1 MEIPG
6 YSDLR
11 EIGRGG
17 MARVYLA
24 RQESLSRN
32 VALKVLNKFDKP
44 TDAQRFL
51 NEAHLIAALDHRNI
65 ITIHDIGALG
75 ERHYIAMEY
84 LAGGDLE
91 KRLKKPIEVDQAL
104 EIVRVI
110 GACLAFVHAQGVI
123 HRDIKPANIL
133 FHTDG
138 TPILTDFGIAKH
150 NELDAKLTMDGT
162 AVGSPYYL
170 SPEQAE
176 CKPLDGRTDIYGLGV
191 VLYEMLT
198 GQKPFEGSTPM
209 ETLVAHITEPA
220 PPLPESLNRFQPL
233 LDRMLAKQADDR
245 FESGAE
251 LVEEVARVSSDNLP
265 GPSSIS
271 GWTRGRDKDRR
282 KDLPKDRGKDLP
294 RDRGNNSRGARL
306 RRYANFGAVALV
318 MIAIAGYSSIRTFKI
333 ESHLQQADHARSEQR
348 LYFPENDNVL
358 YHYQT
363 VLKWDSGNDRAV
375 NGLVE
380 VYVELADKSIANL
393 QYGKARRY
401 IEAGLD
407 LAPEDQ
413 TLLELQ
419 ENAHFFG
426 DAPRRVANGFKSM
439 FGFKDE

>member
-65 ITIHDIGALG
+65 ITIHDIGTLG

-91 KRLKKPIEVDQAL
+91 KRLTTPIEVSLAL

-110 GACLAFVHAQGVI
+110 GACLAFVHDQGVI

-150 NELDAKLTMDGT
+150 DETDAHLTMDGT

-170 SPEQAE
+170 SPEQANANRSTAALTFAAWAW
-176 CKPLDGRTDIYGLGV
+176 CSMKCSPGASPSRAARTWKHWSR
-191 VLYEMLT
+191 T
-198 GQKPFEGSTPM
+198 
-209 ETLVAHITEPA
+209 
-220 PPLPESLNRFQPL
+220 
-233 LDRMLAKQADDR
+233 
-245 FESGAE
+245 
-251 LVEEVARVSSDNLP
+251 SSN
-265 GPSSIS
+265 
-271 GWTRGRDKDRR
+271 
-282 KDLPKDRGKDLP
+282 
-294 RDRGNNSRGARL
+294 
-306 RRYANFGAVALV
+306 
-318 MIAIAGYSSIRTFKI
+318 
-333 ESHLQQADHARSEQR
+333 
-348 LYFPENDNVL
+348 
-358 YHYQT
+358 
-363 VLKWDSGNDRAV
+363 
-375 NGLVE
+375 
-380 VYVELADKSIANL
+380 
-393 QYGKARRY
+393 
-401 IEAGLD
+401 
-407 LAPEDQ
+407 
-413 TLLELQ
+413 
-419 ENAHFFG
+419 
-426 DAPRRVANGFKSM
+426 PRRHCPSR
-439 FGFKDE
+439 

>member
-65 ITIHDIGALG
+65 ITIHDIGTLG

-91 KRLKKPIEVDQAL
+91 KRLMTPIDVSLAL

-110 GACLAFVHAQGVI
+110 GACLAFVHDQGVI

-150 NELDAKLTMDGT
+150 NETDAHLTMDGT

-198 GQKPFEGSTPM
+198 GRKPFEGSTHM

-245 FESGAE
+245 FASGAE
-251 LVEEVARVSSDNLP
+251 LVEEVTRVSSDELP
-265 GPSSIS
+265 AQAGRPTQVS
-271 GWTRGRDKDRR
+271 GTNADKINRSVRRG
-282 KDLPKDRGKDLP
+282 
-294 RDRGNNSRGARL
+294 SRL
-306 RRYANFGAVALV
+306 RRYANIGAVALIL
-318 MIAIAGYSSIRTFKI
+318 IATAGYSSIRTFKI
-333 ESHLQQADHARSEQR
+333 ESHLQQAAHAREEQR

-363 VLKWDSGNDRAV
+363 VLKWDSGNSLAID
-375 NGLVE
+375 GLLE
-380 VYVELADKSIANL
+380 TYIELADRSIANL

-401 IEAGLD
+401 IEAGLE
-407 LAPEDQ
+407 LAPEDE
-413 TLLELQ
+413 TLLKLQ
-419 ENAHFFG
+419 QNAHFFG
-426 DAPRRVANGFKSM
+426 DASRRVANGFKSM
-439 FGFKDE
+439 FGFRDD

>member
-24 RQESLSRN
+24 RQESLGRN

-91 KRLKKPIEVDQAL
+91 KRLTKPISVPAAL

-110 GACLAFVHAQGVI
+110 GACLAFVHDQGVI

-150 NELDAKLTMDGT
+150 NETDAQLTMDGT

-198 GQKPFEGSTPM
+198 GRKPFEGATPM

-220 PPLPESLNRFQPL
+220 PPLPPQLSRFQPL

-251 LVEEVARVSSDNLP
+251 LVEEVIRVSSDNLP
-265 GPSSIS
+265 GRSSTPGRARSQGKVRAS
-271 GWTRGRDKDRR
+271 GR
-282 KDLPKDRGKDLP
+282 
-294 RDRGNNSRGARL
+294 RGARM
-306 RRYANFGAVALV
+306 RRYANVGAVALI

-333 ESHLQQADHARSEQR
+333 ESHLQQAVHARDEQR

-363 VLKWDSGNDRAV
+363 VLKWDSGNDLAV
-375 NGLVE
+375 NGLLE
-380 VYVELADKSIANL
+380 TYIELADRSIANL

-401 IEAGLD
+401 IEAGLE
-407 LAPEDQ
+407 LAPEDE
-413 TLLELQ
+413 TLLKLQ
-419 ENAHFFG
+419 KNAHFFG

-439 FGFKDE
+439 FGFSDD